1 VDLRAVSGRPTE
13 DLAMIYG
20 LLVRRVAVLGVAQYG
35 RDAVLIAPSRAQ
47 RLRIWAPTLQL
58 RDAFPPDTG
67 VPVTISGALHDRQLR
82 LRVSWG
88 GRVQETTMLLRPTLG
103 WAAVAPL
110 QFVLGRRVRLLT
122 ACWVGALA
130 FPLGLWAAALPRRPV
145 ALAALGA
152 AIVAGLAGIPAL
164 ASAPPSH
171 WTEGGA
177 ALAGASLG
185 WAGARFAAY
194 LLGRCGSPSTS
205 ESSSS

>member
-1 VDLRAVSGRPTE
+1 
-13 DLAMIYG
+13 
-20 LLVRRVAVLGVAQYG
+20 
-35 RDAVLIAPSRAQ
+35 
-47 RLRIWAPTLQL
+47 
-58 RDAFPPDTG
+58 
-67 VPVTISGALHDRQLR
+67 
-82 LRVSWG
+82 
-88 GRVQETTMLLRPTLG
+88 MLLRPTLG

-171 WTEGGA
+171 WTEWGA
-177 ALAGASLG
+177 ALAGA
-185 WAGARFAAY
+185 
-194 LLGRCGSPSTS
+194 
-205 ESSSS
+205 